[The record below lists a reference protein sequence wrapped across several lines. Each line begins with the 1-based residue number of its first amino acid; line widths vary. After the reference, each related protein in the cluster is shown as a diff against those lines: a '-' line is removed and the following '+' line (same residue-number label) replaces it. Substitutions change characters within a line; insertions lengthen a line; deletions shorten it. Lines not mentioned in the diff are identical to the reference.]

1 MPRAQENPAHHPHDK
16 GYKELLANKATFLEL
31 LKTFVGEA
39 WTEDIR
45 EDDLTRV
52 EKSYILQDFNEKES
66 DIVYRLHSREDMV
79 FYVLLELQS
88 TVDYGMPFRLLLY
101 MVEIWRDIYNNTA
114 VEERERQGFR
124 LPVIIPAVLYN
135 GEGNWTAAQDFRAML
150 NNATAYANHIRE
162 SQSAGGGNNDL

>member
-1 MPRAQENPAHHPHDK
+1 M
-16 GYKELLANKATFLEL
+16 
-31 LKTFVGEA
+31 
-39 WTEDIR
+39 
-45 EDDLTRV
+45 
-52 EKSYILQDFNEKES
+52 EKSYILQDFDEKES

-150 NNATAYANHIRE
+150 NNATAYAIHLRE

>member
-1 MPRAQENPAHHPHDK
+1 M
-16 GYKELLANKATFLEL
+16 ATFLEL

-101 MVEIWRDIYNNTA
+101 MVEIWRDI
-114 VEERERQGFR
+114 
-124 LPVIIPAVLYN
+124 
-135 GEGNWTAAQDFRAML
+135 
-150 NNATAYANHIRE
+150 
-162 SQSAGGGNNDL
+162 